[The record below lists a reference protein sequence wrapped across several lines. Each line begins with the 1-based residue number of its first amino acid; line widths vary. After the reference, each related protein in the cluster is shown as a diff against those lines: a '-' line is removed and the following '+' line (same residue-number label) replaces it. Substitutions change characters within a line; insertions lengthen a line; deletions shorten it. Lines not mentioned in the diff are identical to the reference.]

1 MFNIRF
7 SIRQR
12 LTLLI
17 CTLLAAAIAVYGF
30 VNYYSLKRTTLAF
43 ATERLQSLTSQVSAT
58 FGVSEQFI
66 INTVKT
72 AAASTVIKDYLQ
84 LRGKDTSTAV
94 VPLLN
99 KLHRDSTWVVA
110 EVLDTSFKVLIHS
123 TASDTALPVNN
134 RLAVMQ
140 AGAGPDSALAGKMY
154 SINNVVYFPLIA
166 AVGGDSLRG
175 FVVCWVRLKSNPQ
188 AVAQFSKL
196 VGVSAQFY
204 MGNMDGSLWTDLINP
219 LPGAPFTVKQ
229 ENALIKYT
237 GDSGRAMVAVM
248 QKVPHT
254 NWYVGLGVA
263 VQSMLQGV
271 TTVLQWIIIAGVVL
285 ILLGIAA
292 AWLMSRSI
300 TKPLGKLTR
309 AAAALTVNNY
319 ASAVNVDI
327 TRNDELGSLAGAFN
341 AMAMEVFRMHKDLED
356 AVKQRTRQ
364 LELANS
370 DLKAFSYSVS
380 HDLRAPLRAMQ
391 GFAAALKEDYGGKID
406 ADADRMIEKIVANAE
421 AMSHLIDD
429 LLAFSHL
436 GTAPVSRE
444 NVNMQ
449 QLATLVTGELLQD
462 APAGKYAMHIQQL
475 PPVYADGAMLKQV
488 LTNLIGNAVKYSAKK
503 EHPVIEVGC
512 EEEGE
517 KTIYYVKD
525 NGAGFNMTYVDKL
538 FGVFQRLH
546 SQQEFAGT
554 GVGLALVRRII
565 DKHGGEIWAEAAE
578 GQGAAFY
585 FTLPYIN

>member
-1 MFNIRF
+1 
-7 SIRQR
+7 
-12 LTLLI
+12 
-17 CTLLAAAIAVYGF
+17 
-30 VNYYSLKRTTLAF
+30 
-43 ATERLQSLTSQVSAT
+43 
-58 FGVSEQFI
+58 
-66 INTVKT
+66 
-72 AAASTVIKDYLQ
+72 
-84 LRGKDTSTAV
+84 
-94 VPLLN
+94 
-99 KLHRDSTWVVA
+99 
-110 EVLDTSFKVLIHS
+110 
-123 TASDTALPVNN
+123 
-134 RLAVMQ
+134 
-140 AGAGPDSALAGKMY
+140 
-154 SINNVVYFPLIA
+154 
-166 AVGGDSLRG
+166 
-175 FVVCWVRLKSNPQ
+175 
-188 AVAQFSKL
+188 
-196 VGVSAQFY
+196 
-204 MGNMDGSLWTDLINP
+204 
-219 LPGAPFTVKQ
+219 
-229 ENALIKYT
+229 
-237 GDSGRAMVAVM
+237 
-248 QKVPHT
+248 
-254 NWYVGLGVA
+254 
-263 VQSMLQGV
+263 
-271 TTVLQWIIIAGVVL
+271 
-285 ILLGIAA
+285 
-292 AWLMSRSI
+292 
-300 TKPLGKLTR
+300 
-309 AAAALTVNNY
+309 
-319 ASAVNVDI
+319 
-327 TRNDELGSLAGAFN
+327 
-341 AMAMEVFRMHKDLED
+341 
-356 AVKQRTRQ
+356 
-364 LELANS
+364 
-370 DLKAFSYSVS
+370 
-380 HDLRAPLRAMQ
+380 MQ
-391 GFAAALKEDYGGKID
+391 GFAAALKGDYGGKID